1 MCDEINKDYNFLI
14 SNDELNAKYSSV
26 KNEFNFNQSL
36 NYNSF
41 SFDNNERILSR
52 FLLNSNFLNIQRN
65 IFGINNN

>member
-41 SFDNNERILSR
+41 SFDNNEESYLG
-52 FLLNSNFLNIQRN
+52 FL
-65 IFGINNN
+65 